1 MLLEIFKS
9 NKSIVGVL
17 VVILSVVLWIPGF
30 FISHETILATPI
42 VSFSGVDFLFTPRW
56 LNVLLTTL
64 LIGGQAV
71 YVNYIASV
79 NKLFKSNSFLAALFY
94 VLLNGAGLVLFSL
107 NLILIVNTFVLLLL
121 HQLFKLYNLQ
131 QAATTLFNIGF
142 FVGLA
147 TVFYNPLIVLLPLA
161 IYGIAYIRT
170 PKGKDFLILLIGLLV
185 PFTYWT
191 TYLYL
196 TNQLITTIDN
206 YVLFHIDKV
215 DKVVTTNYY
224 FLGFVSLLSI
234 LAVLNLI
241 LTIGRNVVK
250 TRKLLMMVL
259 LLLGV
264 CSVTY
269 LFSTQDYRVTYLILT
284 VPLAIL
290 LANLFT
296 SIKKRILSELI
307 FILLIVT
314 ILLDYFL

>member
-42 VSFSGVDFLFTPRW
+42 VNFNGIDFLFAPRW

-64 LIGGQAV
+64 LISGQAIYLNFIV
-71 YVNYIASV
+71 SE
-79 NKLFKSNSFLAALFY
+79 NKLFKSNSFLVALFY

-107 NLILIVNTFVLLLL
+107 NLILVVNTFVLLLI

-131 QAATTLFNIGF
+131 QATTTLFNLGF
-142 FVGLA
+142 FVGIA
-147 TVFYNPLIVLLPLA
+147 TVLYNPLIVLLPLA
-161 IYGIAYIRT
+161 FFGIAYVRT

-185 PFTYWT
+185 PFIYWL

-196 TNQLITTIDN
+196 TNQLITIIDN
-206 YVLFHIDKV
+206 YVLFHTDKA
-215 DKVVTTNYY
+215 DKAIATNYY
-224 FLGFVSLLSI
+224 FLGFISLLSV
-234 LAVLNLI
+234 LAVLNLV

-269 LFSTQDYRVTYLILT
+269 FFSTQNYRVTYLILT
-284 VPLAIL
+284 VPVAIV
-290 LANLFT
+290 LANFFT
-296 SIKKRILSELI
+296 SIKKRIIGELI
-307 FILLIVT
+307 FMLLIAT
-314 ILLDYFL
+314 ILFDYFL

>member
-17 VVILSVVLWIPGF
+17 IVILSVVLWIPGF

-42 VSFSGVDFLFTPRW
+42 VGFSGVDFLFTPRW
-56 LNVLLTTL
+56 LNVIFTAL
-64 LIGGQAV
+64 LISGQAV
-71 YVNYIASV
+71 YLNYIVSV

-131 QAATTLFNIGF
+131 QATTTLFNLGF
-142 FVGLA
+142 FVGIAIVL
-147 TVFYNPLIVLLPLA
+147 YNPLIVLLPLT
-161 IYGIAYIRT
+161 IFGIAYVRT

-185 PFTYWT
+185 PFVYWI

-206 YVLFHIDKV
+206 YVLFHTNEV

-234 LAVLNLI
+234 LAMLNLI

-264 CSVTY
+264 SSVTF

-284 VPLAIL
+284 VPVAIV
-290 LANLFT
+290 LANFLT
-296 SIKKRILSELI
+296 SIKKRIIGELI
-307 FILLIVT
+307 FILLIVS